1 MTDPRNEAEPA
12 VREIRIMVFTLRGVR
27 MGVDMVQIAEMISM
41 EEARQRRLTLYPVH
55 RTLFPEADID
65 YPSPAALTLRSGDPR
80 TAVMVNMPEAID
92 RPILIEAVHPLPGL
106 IEAARP
112 RSPVW
117 AATLAGEGEMTLLL
131 DLYRLL
137 ARQRRHRK

>member
-27 MGVDMVQIAEMISM
+27 MGVDMVQIAEMLDLKT
-41 EEARQRRLTLYPVH
+41 ARDRRLSLHPVH

-65 YPSPAALTLRSGDPR
+65 YPSPAALTLREGDPR
-80 TAVMVNMPEAID
+80 TAVLVDMPEAID
-92 RPILIEAVHPLPGL
+92 LPVGIDAVHPLPPL

-112 RSPVW
+112 RSPIW
-117 AATLAGEGEMTLLL
+117 AAVATGEGELTLLL
-131 DLYRLL
+131 DLHRLL